1 MTAVIESVDTCPED
15 DLRVLADTLSQTC
28 EEFADSL
35 HACLRHGIET
45 IRCVVRGVLN
55 ELKKQRFRETWLSSP
70 KPVHYTLEAQE
81 DRALAVAHDHLSWWT
96 DEHWERVAAG
106 IGQPVDQVRRNSWA
120 LMVTSLRKWD

>member
-15 DLRVLADTLSQTC
+15 DLRALADTLSQTC

-55 ELKKQRFRETWLSSP
+55 ELKKQRFREIWSTP
-70 KPVHYTLEAQE
+70 PRPVHYTLEEQE
-81 DRALAVAHDHLSWWT
+81 DRALAIAYDHMGKW
-96 DEHWERVAAG
+96 DNEHWERVAAG
-106 IGQPVDQVRRNSWA
+106 AKQPVEEVRRNAWA